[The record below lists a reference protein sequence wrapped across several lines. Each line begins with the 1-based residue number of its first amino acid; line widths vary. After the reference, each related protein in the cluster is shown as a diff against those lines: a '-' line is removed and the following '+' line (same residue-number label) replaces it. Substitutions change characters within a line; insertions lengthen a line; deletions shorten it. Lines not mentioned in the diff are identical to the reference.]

1 MARRFTGSDALTALT
16 HRLAHQLSVTR
27 ETPSNVA
34 FSPLSIYSALS
45 LVAAGARGG
54 TLDELLAVLGA
65 SSRDELAANGRF
77 VAEHA
82 LADRSP
88 SGGPRV
94 AFASG
99 VWHDAGRA
107 LEPAYREAVL
117 ASYLAE
123 IRAVD
128 FRNKADESREE
139 INKWVAAAT
148 GNLIDSILPAE
159 SVSEDTAV
167 VLANAIYF
175 KGKWE
180 TPFRK
185 KNTKVERFYLLDGTA
200 VDAPMMRTGRSL
212 YIDEHDGFK
221 VLRLPYRSKDPG
233 ASKKRRR
240 GTSSCDDPAPPLPR
254 YSMCVYL
261 PDARDGLWDLVGKI
275 ASSPSFLRDHLP
287 EYEVD
292 VDEFRLPKFKV
303 SFYGKLSGVLGD
315 MGLVAAFKADKADLT
330 GMAPDVED
338 ASGDIKRLVLKDVF
352 HRAVVEVNEEGT
364 EAAAVTVCEEEDESA
379 CQPVDFIADHP
390 FAFFVIEEVSGAVVF
405 AGHVL
410 DPTKHQDT
418 LHDVD

>member
-1 MARRFTGSDALTALT
+1 CPRILLGRDTRR
-16 HRLAHQLSVTR
+16 RLPQQGGRVEGR
-27 ETPSNVA
+27 DQQV
-34 FSPLSIYSALS
+34 
-45 LVAAGARGG
+45 GRGG
-54 TLDELLAVLGA
+54 HG
-65 SSRDELAANGRF
+65 
-77 VAEHA
+77 
-82 LADRSP
+82 
-88 SGGPRV
+88 
-94 AFASG
+94 
-99 VWHDAGRA
+99 
-107 LEPAYREAVL
+107 
-117 ASYLAE
+117 
-123 IRAVD
+123 
-128 FRNKADESREE
+128 K
-139 INKWVAAAT
+139 
-148 GNLIDSILPAE
+148 LIDSILPAE
-159 SVSEDTAV
+159 SVDEDTAV
-167 VLANAIYF
+167 VLASAIYF

-185 KNTKVERFYLLDGTA
+185 KRTKVERFFLLDGTA
-200 VDAPMMRTGRSL
+200 VDVPMMRTGRSQ
-212 YIDEHDGFK
+212 YVDEHDGFK
-221 VLRLPYRSKDPG
+221 VLRLPYRSQDPG

-240 GTSSCDDPAPPLPR
+240 GTSSGDDPAPPLPR
-254 YSMCVYL
+254 YSMCVFL

-303 SFYGKLSGVLGD
+303 SFYGKLSGVLQD

-338 ASGDIKRLVLKDVF
+338 ASGELINRLVLKDVF

-410 DPTKHQDT
+410 DPTKPQDT

>member
-107 LEPAYREAVL
+107 LEPAYREAVV

-128 FRNKADESREE
+128 FRNKAEESREE

-148 GNLIDSILPAE
+148 GKLIDSILPAE
-159 SVSEDTAV
+159 SVDEDTAV
-167 VLANAIYF
+167 VLASAIYF

-185 KNTKVERFYLLDGTA
+185 KRTKVERFYLLDGTA
-200 VDAPMMRTGRSL
+200 VDAPMMRTGRSQ

-221 VLRLPYRSKDPG
+221 VLRLPYRSQDPG

-240 GTSSCDDPAPPLPR
+240 GTSSGDDPAPPLPR
-254 YSMCVYL
+254 YSMCVFL

-338 ASGDIKRLVLKDVF
+338 ASGDIKRLVLKNVF

-379 CQPVDFIADHP
+379 CQPVDFVADHP